1 VYTINVFLPRANI
14 FLLLAKIIVD
24 NSHSGTIMGA
34 RERNALMSPEAY
46 ENALDRQYD
55 DHVAEMEEMGFDKE
69 AAEWYAYEDFN
80 DTRIDNLQDYFFNED
95 VFQKSEALRLR
106 DGIGQHSWAALDSV
120 LTHGTDKEIADY
132 MRSIRDVVTKKAD
145 LIKSRRIWRALNA
158 PLPWEVRP

>member
-1 VYTINVFLPRANI
+1 MYFCQGQIF

-34 RERNALMSPEAY
+34 RERNAFMSPEAY

-106 DGIGQHSWAALDSV
+106 DGIGQHSWSALDSV